1 MDIFEKISGSLESIN
16 QFFTRIGEILSNP
29 SGELGKF
36 LSKFFTECLETI
48 SIVSLD
54 ILVIVGLISLIFYVF
69 GWEKGKSI
77 GFMCP
82 AIYMILQLVANV
94 VCHV

>member
-1 MDIFEKISGSLESIN
+1 MDIFEKISGSLDSIN
-16 QFFTRIGEILSNP
+16 KFFTRIGEILSNP

-36 LSKFFTECLETI
+36 LTKFFTECLGTI

-54 ILVIVGLISLIFYVF
+54 ILVVVGLISLILYVF
-69 GWEKGKSI
+69 GWEKGKSV

-82 AIYMILQLVANV
+82 AIYMILQIVAKV
-94 VCHV
+94 ICHV